1 VEGLT
6 LGGIPIVSKE
16 EKRNALI
23 LFGILIFLAVVY
35 YVFIQVVGW

>member
-1 VEGLT
+1 MTPL
-6 LGGIPIVSKE
+6 

-35 YVFIQVVGW
+35 YVFIQAVGW

>member
-1 VEGLT
+1 MT
-6 LGGIPIVSKE
+6 SQ

-23 LFGILIFLAVVY
+23 LLAILIFLAVVY

>member
-1 VEGLT
+1 MTSL
-6 LGGIPIVSKE
+6 

-23 LFGILIFLAVVY
+23 LLGILIFLAVVY

>member
-1 VEGLT
+1 MT
-6 LGGIPIVSKE
+6 TH

-23 LFGILIFLAVVY
+23 LLGILIFLAVVY

>member
-1 VEGLT
+1 MT
-6 LGGIPIVSKE
+6 TH

-35 YVFIQVVGW
+35 YVFIQVVG